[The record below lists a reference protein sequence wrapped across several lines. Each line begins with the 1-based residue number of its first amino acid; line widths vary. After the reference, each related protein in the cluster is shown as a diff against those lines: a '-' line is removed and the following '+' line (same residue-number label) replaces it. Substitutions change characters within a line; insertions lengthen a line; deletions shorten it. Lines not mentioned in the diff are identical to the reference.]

1 VKQPREPKPPKE
13 KKEKGLRKAR
23 KLDSNSSAPAAASN
37 IHSGNADLQLASDP
51 SAFPLSPDIF
61 QQLPY
66 LQQLLQFSM
75 TNPVSAQAIIQGNPA
90 IMSMLAN
97 PVLMNLLAMSTS
109 YVNSFMSASA
119 VPNYGYPDTMANFGP
134 SGMMAPPM
142 GVPASS
148 FYVPPI
154 NPSVLTEFMLSP
166 DFSSVNSN
174 PVSISASA
182 SVQQP
187 SEPIVKIEH
196 NQNEAS

>member
-1 VKQPREPKPPKE
+1 MKQPREPKPPKE
-13 KKEKGLRKAR
+13 KKEKQRKAR
-23 KLDSNSSAPAAASN
+23 KLDSDSSAPAAASN

-51 SAFPLSPDIF
+51 SAFSLSPDIF

-166 DFSSVNSN
+166 DFSSVNPN

-182 SVQQP
+182 GGQEPSASSV
-187 SEPIVKIEH
+187 KLEH

>member
-1 VKQPREPKPPKE
+1 MRTTPNPENKVEEPKPVKQPREPKPPKE
-13 KKEKGLRKAR
+13 KKEKQRKAR
-23 KLDSNSSAPAAASN
+23 KLDSDSSAPAAASN
-37 IHSGNADLQLASDP
+37 IHSGNADLQLAADP
-51 SAFPLSPDIF
+51 SAFSLSPDIF

-75 TNPVSAQAIIQGNPA
+75 TSPVAAQAIIQGNPA

-109 YVNSFMSASA
+109 CVNSFTSASA

-148 FYVPPI
+148 FCVPPI
-154 NPSVLTEFMLSP
+154 NLSVLTEFMLSP
-166 DFSSVNSN
+166 DFSSVNPN
-174 PVSISASA
+174 RVSICAT
-182 SVQQP
+182 QC
-187 SEPIVKIEH
+187 K
-196 NQNEAS
+196 

>member
-1 VKQPREPKPPKE
+1 MKQPREPKPPKE
-13 KKEKGLRKAR
+13 KKEKQRKAR
-23 KLDSNSSAPAAASN
+23 KLDSDSSAPAAASN

-51 SAFPLSPDIF
+51 SAFSLSPDIF

-119 VPNYGYPDTMANFGP
+119 VPNCGYPDTMVNFGP

-148 FYVPPI
+148 FYVTPI

-166 DFSSVNSN
+166 DCSSVNPT
-174 PVSISASA
+174 PVSICASA
-182 SVQQP
+182 SGQEP
-187 SEPIVKIEH
+187 SEPYVKLEH
-196 NQNEAS
+196 NQNKAS